1 MKSSLNN
8 VRKILLTIAL
18 ALGLGV
24 VIILCIGENPIEA
37 FGALINGAFN
47 GKLKLGTTLAYFT
60 PLLLTTTAF
69 IVAAKGGAFNVG
81 VEGEVFLG
89 GITAA
94 YIGIYWDLPKP
105 ILLVA
110 CIVGAMLVAALW
122 ALIPAIL
129 RVKYKVSEVCV
140 TILMNSV
147 ALYITS
153 YLVNGPMSAG
163 VANAQSLPVKVTLPK
178 IMKPSNL
185 NVGIFIAIIVV
196 ILVIFMLNKTSS
208 GYKIRTVGL
217 NPQHAEYVGIN
228 PKKIFIKS
236 MMLSGAIGGLAGAIE
251 VLGVYG
257 YFLDNFAKD
266 LGTNGML
273 AALIVKSNPVFA
285 PIMAFFLAVLRSGAM
300 GMQQSTGVPKSVI
313 DMLSSIFIILATM
326 EMLFLSTGS
335 KKGTI
340 ARIKDLLSKS
350 KDTTK

>member
-1 MKSSLNN
+1 MNSSLSN
-8 VRKILLTIAL
+8 VKKILLTIGL
-18 ALGLGV
+18 ALGIGIIL
-24 VIILCIGENPIEA
+24 ILCIGENPIEA
-37 FGALINGAFN
+37 FAALIKGAFN
-47 GKLKLGTTLAYFT
+47 GKLKLGSTLAYFT

-105 ILLVA
+105 ILMLA
-110 CIVGAMLVAALW
+110 CIVGAMLVSALW

-129 RVKYKVSEVCV
+129 KIKYKVSEVCV

-185 NVGIFIAIIVV
+185 NVGIFIAVAVV
-196 ILVIFMLNKTSS
+196 LLVIFMLNKTST

-217 NPQHAEYVGIN
+217 NPLHAEYVGIDPN
-228 PKKIFIKS
+228 KMLAKS
-236 MMLSGAIGGLAGAIE
+236 MMISGAIGGLAGAIE

-273 AALIVKSNPVFA
+273 AALIVKSNPIFA
-285 PIMAFFLAVLRSGAM
+285 PIMAFFLAVLKSGAM
-300 GMQQSTGVPKSVI
+300 GMQQSTGVPKSII
-313 DMLSSIFIILATM
+313 DMLSSIFIIVATM
-326 EMLFLSTGS
+326 EMLFRSTG
-335 KKGTI
+335 KKQGMFD
-340 ARIKDLLSKS
+340 RLKDHLSKN
-350 KDTTK
+350 KTTNK